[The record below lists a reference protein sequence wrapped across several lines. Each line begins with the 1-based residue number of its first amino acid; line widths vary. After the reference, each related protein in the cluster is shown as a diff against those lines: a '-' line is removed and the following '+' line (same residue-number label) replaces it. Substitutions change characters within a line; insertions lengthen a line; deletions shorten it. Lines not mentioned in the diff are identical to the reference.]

1 MKRSERHKLKTN
13 EVVVSVVKAR
23 AVLEQRR
30 REVTMAV
37 VAVVVIL
44 TAIGGYAIWRQRA
57 QSQAGAMLADALAV
71 AQAPVV
77 PPVRPTTPAAPTP
90 ATPPGTPAAPA
101 AGATGSLS
109 PSSPTPTTPT
119 PATPPP
125 GSFPS
130 EHAKLEAALPKLLAV
145 ATRYPRTNAG
155 IAARY
160 HAAAAAAALGRT
172 DEALR
177 LYREVIERDRSGVYG
192 QMARLGIGETEAR
205 AGHHDQAIAAFKE
218 LASET
223 GSQLPLDAI
232 LTQLGRTYAQA
243 GRTKEARETF
253 QRVLDEFPQS
263 PYATTVRQELENLP
277 S

>member
-1 MKRSERHKLKTN
+1 MKRAERHKLKTN
-13 EVVVSVVKAR
+13 EVAVSVVRAR

-37 VAVVVIL
+37 VAVVVLL

-57 QSQAGAMLADALAV
+57 QSQAAGMLADALTV
-71 AQAPVV
+71 AQAQVV
-77 PPVRPTTPAAPTP
+77 PPAAPTP
-90 ATPPGTPAAPA
+90 ATPSPAAKPA
-101 AGATGSLS
+101 
-109 PSSPTPTTPT
+109 TPMT
-119 PATPPP
+119 PATPPPP

-130 EHAKLEAALPKLLAV
+130 ERAKLEAALPKFLAV
-145 ATRYPRTNAG
+145 ANTYPRTNAG

-177 LYREVIERDRSGVYG
+177 SYREVIDQNSGGVYG
-192 QMARLGIGETEAR
+192 QMARLGEAETEAR
-205 AGHHDQAIAAFKE
+205 AGHHDQAIATYKT
-218 LASET
+218 LAADTASP
-223 GSQLPLDAI
+223 LPLDAI

-243 GRTKEARETF
+243 GKTKEARETF
-253 QRVLDEFPQS
+253 QRVLEEFPQS
-263 PYATTVRQELENLP
+263 PYVAAVKQELENLP